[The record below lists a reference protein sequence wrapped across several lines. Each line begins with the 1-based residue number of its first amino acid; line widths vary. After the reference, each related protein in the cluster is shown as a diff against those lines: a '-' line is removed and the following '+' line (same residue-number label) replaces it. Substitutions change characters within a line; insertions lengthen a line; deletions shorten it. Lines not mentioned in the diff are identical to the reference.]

1 MCEHQQPFLYS
12 ITHKTHEKNFIIY
25 LLGTHF
31 FAIIATKKRSTF
43 FRLKHLS
50 HNSNG
55 DSTTQLQLS
64 SAVNAC
70 V

>member
-12 ITHKTHEKNFIIY
+12 IVHETHKKNFIIY
-25 LLGTHF
+25 LLGTYF
-31 FAIIATKKRSTF
+31 FAIIATEKKSTS

-64 SAVNAC
+64 SAGNAC

>member
-1 MCEHQQPFLYS
+1 MCAHQQPFLYS
-12 ITHKTHEKNFIIY
+12 MAHKTHEKNFIIY
-25 LLGTHF
+25 LLGTYF
-31 FAIIATKKRSTF
+31 FAIIATEKKSTS

>member
-1 MCEHQQPFLYS
+1 MCAHQQPFLYS
-12 ITHKTHEKNFIIY
+12 IAHETHEKNFIIY
-25 LLGTHF
+25 LLGMYF
-31 FAIIATKKRSTF
+31 FTIIATEKKSTS
-43 FRLKHLS
+43 FRLKRLS

>member
-1 MCEHQQPFLYS
+1 MCAHQQPFLYS
-12 ITHKTHEKNFIIY
+12 IVHETHEKNFIIY
-25 LLGTHF
+25 LLGTYF
-31 FAIIATKKRSTF
+31 FAIIATEKKSMSF
-43 FRLKHLS
+43 ILKHLS

>member
-1 MCEHQQPFLYS
+1 MCEYRQPFLYS
-12 ITHKTHEKNFIIY
+12 IAHKTHEKNFIIY
-25 LLGTHF
+25 LLGTYF
-31 FAIIATKKRSTF
+31 FAIIATEKKSTS

>member
-12 ITHKTHEKNFIIY
+12 IAHETHEKNFIIY

-31 FAIIATKKRSTF
+31 FAVIATKKKSTS

>member
-12 ITHKTHEKNFIIY
+12 IVHETHEKNFIIY
-25 LLGTHF
+25 LLGTYF
-31 FAIIATKKRSTF
+31 FAIIATEKKPTS

-55 DSTTQLQLS
+55 DSTT
-64 SAVNAC
+64 
-70 V
+70 

>member
-12 ITHKTHEKNFIIY
+12 IVHETHKKNFIIY
-25 LLGTHF
+25 LLGTYF
-31 FAIIATKKRSTF
+31 FAIIATEKKSTS

-55 DSTTQLQLS
+55 DSTAQLQLS

>member
-12 ITHKTHEKNFIIY
+12 IVHETHKKNFIIY
-25 LLGTHF
+25 LLGTYF
-31 FAIIATKKRSTF
+31 FAIIATEKKSTS

>member
-12 ITHKTHEKNFIIY
+12 IVHETHKKNFIIY

-31 FAIIATKKRSTF
+31 FAIIATKKKSTS

>member
-1 MCEHQQPFLYS
+1 MCEHRQPFLYS
-12 ITHKTHEKNFIIY
+12 IAHKTHKKNFTIY

-31 FAIIATKKRSTF
+31 FAIIATEKRSTS

-55 DSTTQLQLS
+55 DSTAQLQLS
-64 SAVNAC
+64 PAVNAC

>member
-12 ITHKTHEKNFIIY
+12 MAHETHEKNFIIY
-25 LLGTHF
+25 LLGTYF
-31 FAIIATKKRSTF
+31 FAIIATKKKSTS

-55 DSTTQLQLS
+55 DSTAQLQLS

>member
-1 MCEHQQPFLYS
+1 MCEHRQPFLYA
-12 ITHKTHEKNFIIY
+12 IAHKTHEKNFTIY
-25 LLGTHF
+25 LLGTYF
-31 FAIIATKKRSTF
+31 FAIIATEKKSTS

-64 SAVNAC
+64 SAGNAC

>member
-1 MCEHQQPFLYS
+1 MCAHQQPFLYS
-12 ITHKTHEKNFIIY
+12 IAHETHEKNFIIY
-25 LLGTHF
+25 LLGMYF
-31 FAIIATKKRSTF
+31 FTIIATKKKSTF

-55 DSTTQLQLS
+55 DSTAQLQLS